1 MHKESNANTFQSSQ
15 LHDLTKLSEANLV
28 WTEIQT
34 LQKIK
39 IKKKK
44 SMKASF
50 IFPYNKRG
58 PSFHIYQS
66 EEI

>member
-15 LHDLTKLSEANLV
+15 LRDLTKLSEANLV

-44 SMKASF
+44 INEGF
-50 IFPYNKRG
+50 LYFPL
-58 PSFHIYQS
+58 
-66 EEI
+66 